1 MNGTAAQGVW
11 DRRSTDRAGE
21 TGKGAS
27 PRQTRVREFLTKHRG
42 ARIYRVPLVD
52 DRGVPVGNN
61 GDRLMVLG
69 TDVVFRDL
77 GLTACERPEDADLIA
92 FSSSG
97 GMLEKMQ
104 QIPRLFR
111 TLCERFPSTPL
122 CVLPSSYYWP
132 TRPLAGEMGERRA
145 PTTLFCREPISFR
158 HLTEDHRFGPG
169 VEVVLD
175 HDMAFELEREPLVV
189 DRLGHAQRSV
199 VMVERTD
206 VEHVS
211 VGMDSS
217 RLGMRKGLSRRTP
230 RWLKKALYPLVNAA
244 RASRQTPFRACCES
258 LLREHCSDSV
268 GLPRDVADISNV
280 NTCSF
285 DAFCDRLAGAKVV
298 FTTRLHA
305 GIFAAMLGRRT
316 FIFDGAYHKI
326 RGIYELSLSGR
337 DGVTFVE
344 KESASA

>member
-1 MNGTAAQGVW
+1 MSSAAIEKSGGVTAGA
-11 DRRSTDRAGE
+11 AGR
-21 TGKGAS
+21 GDGAIQA
-27 PRQTRVREFLTKHRG
+27 RTTRVREFLAQWRG
-42 ARIYRVPLVD
+42 GKIYRVPLVD
-52 DRGVPVGNN
+52 DKGVPVGNN

-77 GLTACERPEDADLIA
+77 GLTACDRPEDADLIA
-92 FSSSG
+92 VSASG

-111 TLCERFPSTPL
+111 GLCAKFPDKAM
-122 CVLPSSYYWP
+122 CVLPSSFYWP
-132 TRPLAGEMGERRA
+132 TRPFAAELGDRRA

-158 HLTEDHRFGPG
+158 HLTEDHKLGAG
-169 VEVVLD
+169 VEVILD
-175 HDMAFELEREPLVV
+175 HDMAFELENQPIITGR
-189 DRLGHAQRSV
+189 RGMARTSV

-217 RLGMRKGLSRRTP
+217 KLGARKKVGRRVP
-230 RWLKKALYPLVNAA
+230 PWLKKALYPMVNAVRA
-244 RASRQTPFRACCES
+244 RRQTPFRTRCEA
-258 LLREHCSDSV
+258 LLREHCPEAER
-268 GLPRDVADISNV
+268 LTRDVADISNV

-285 DAFCDRLAGAKVV
+285 DGFCDRLAMAEVV

-305 GIFAAMLGRRT
+305 GLFAAMLGRRT

-326 RGIYELSLSGR
+326 RGIYELSLKDR
-337 DGVTFVE
+337 QNVTFVE
-344 KESASA
+344 KDGQ